1 MLNALYRYAIREN
14 LVLPAGYVK
23 KTIRAYVSLG
33 ADGRFLGVIPGD
45 ADKVPCP
52 DIGSMANSGEK
63 CNVLAE
69 KRSILFSGC
78 PVRSSPRRAAFDHL
92 PEGNGGRKGL
102 CCRFHRT
109 GPDESG

>member
-52 DIGSMANSGEK
+52 DIGSMANSGENAMCWRK
-63 CNVLAE
+63 AE
-69 KRSILFSGC
+69 YPLSGGQETEGPVRRQKSLFSGC
-78 PVRSSPRRAAFDHL
+78 PVRSSPAKSRV
-92 PEGNGGRKGL
+92 
-102 CCRFHRT
+102 
-109 GPDESG
+109 